1 MSFDKNYPNR
11 KDKRQ
16 PFRKA
21 KAIDRTCRNHG
32 SCKYCENKRIFFDF
46 KERSKAEND
55 IKEYKLC
62 EK

>member
-11 KDKRQ
+11 KDQRQ

-21 KAIDRTCRNHG
+21 KAIDRTCRNQ
-32 SCKYCENKRIFFDF
+32 
-46 KERSKAEND
+46 SKAEND

>member
-21 KAIDRTCRNHG
+21 KA
-32 SCKYCENKRIFFDF
+32 KK
-46 KERSKAEND
+46 D